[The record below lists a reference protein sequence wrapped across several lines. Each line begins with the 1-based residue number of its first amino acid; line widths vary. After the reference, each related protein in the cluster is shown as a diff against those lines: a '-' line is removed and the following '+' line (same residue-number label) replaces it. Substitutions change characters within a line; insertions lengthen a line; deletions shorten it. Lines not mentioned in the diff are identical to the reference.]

1 MRELSQL
8 RWQCRRGM
16 RELDILLTRYLE
28 GPFAASS
35 AEEKGAFYE
44 LIALS
49 DPDLAGY
56 LLRNERSNKPLQQR
70 VVATILGR
78 DPA

>member
-1 MRELSQL
+1 MRELSEL

-28 GPFAASS
+28 GPFATSS
-35 AEEKGAFYE
+35 AAEKDAFYE

-49 DPDLAGY
+49 DPELAGY
-56 LLRNERSNKPLQQR
+56 LLRNEPSSEPFQQR